1 MPCAVGGALASHAG
15 AILAEEAH
23 LAQAVEA
30 DARAGAARG
39 AQPVARAV
47 LRAHTQHDGAVGAVE
62 ARIAEALAEG
72 ARAVARAVGRAAA
85 ERRDDAAVLALEA
98 GLAEAAAVPRARLAL
113 AQALAVRRAVVR
125 AAAHHNAAVAAGVP
139 KVALALACQGAAH
152 RGVPGSLVCWVQ
164 RGGRGRGSRRGA
176 AGRQG
181 AAWVLTVG
189 AAAVPRAVVDAVRRG
204 DGAVIGPLRGAA
216 EAGLAAAHA
225 VGADAV
231 PRAVEGA
238 ELLHHVALAP
248 REPRVAV
255 AAAVEAVAVA
265 VAVAQVGAGALHDRA
280 ILATEAHRALA
291 HRVDARRSRR
301 AVTRALGVD
310 RQLPRRLAPVVVE
323 LERRGEPQRV
333 ARDVLHLDVLLVA
346 RART

>member
-1 MPCAVGGALASHAG
+1 MPGAVGGALASHAG

-47 LRAHTQHDGAVGAVE
+47 LRAHAQHDGAVGAVE

-113 AQALAVRRAVVR
+113 AQALAVCRAVVR

-152 RGVPGSLVCWVQ
+152 RGVPGSCAGCSVAGAGVAVGEGRLAGRAPRGCSPLVQLPCPVQ
-164 RGGRGRGSRRGA
+164 LLMQSGA
-176 AGRQG
+176 AMEQSWGPSG
-181 AAWVLTVG
+181 APPKPGSQLHTPLVQMPCPEQLKGQSCCTTSHLLPVNPGLQWQ
-189 AAAVPRAVVDAVRRG
+189 P
-204 DGAVIGPLRGAA
+204 PLR
-216 EAGLAAAHA
+216 
-225 VGADAV
+225 
-231 PRAVEGA
+231 
-238 ELLHHVALAP
+238 
-248 REPRVAV
+248 
-255 AAAVEAVAVA
+255 
-265 VAVAQVGAGALHDRA
+265 Q
-280 ILATEAHRALA
+280 
-291 HRVDARRSRR
+291 
-301 AVTRALGVD
+301 
-310 RQLPRRLAPVVVE
+310 
-323 LERRGEPQRV
+323 
-333 ARDVLHLDVLLVA
+333 
-346 RART
+346 